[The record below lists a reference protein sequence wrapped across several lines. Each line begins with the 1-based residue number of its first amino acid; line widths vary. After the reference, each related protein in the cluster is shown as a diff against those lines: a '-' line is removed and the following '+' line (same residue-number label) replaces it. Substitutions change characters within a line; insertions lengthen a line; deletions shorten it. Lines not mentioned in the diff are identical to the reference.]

1 MGWSWTWGLW
11 CWTCWTCNDAPDWP
25 VRGEANAKW
34 VRSAIEWRMNVG
46 LEDCQEVLPA
56 LDAWTLAWLSESE
69 DIHVAIDTKDYPF
82 LAYAPELQSVLVQR
96 LALDQL
102 NFDTSSELAI
112 VRDVR
117 KVARRTPSL
126 WDDALGRAFD
136 NAEGL
141 AKRRDRNQAS

>member
-1 MGWSWTWGLW
+1 MCYPS
-11 CWTCWTCNDAPDWP
+11 DACGPLSKKSDH
-25 VRGEANAKW
+25 GK
-34 VRSAIEWRMNVG
+34 
-46 LEDCQEVLPA
+46 C
-56 LDAWTLAWLSESE
+56 LDRVADL
-69 DIHVAIDTKDYPF
+69 IHVAIDTKDYPF

-102 NFDTSSELAI
+102 NFETSSELVI
-112 VRDVR
+112 VLDVR
-117 KVARRTPSL
+117 KVARRTPGL

>member
-46 LEDCQEVLPA
+46 LEDCQEVVPA

-102 NFDTSSELAI
+102 NFETSSELVI
-112 VRDVR
+112 VLDVR
-117 KVARRTPSL
+117 KVARRTPGL
-126 WDDALGRAFD
+126 WDDALS
-136 NAEGL
+136 L
-141 AKRRDRNQAS
+141 IHI